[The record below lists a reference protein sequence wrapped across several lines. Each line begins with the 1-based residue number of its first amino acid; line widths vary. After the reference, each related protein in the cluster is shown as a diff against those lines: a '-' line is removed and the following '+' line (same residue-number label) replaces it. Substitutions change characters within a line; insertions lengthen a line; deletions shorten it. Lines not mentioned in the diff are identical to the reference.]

1 MLFNDIVSLC
11 DKTNVRYEI
20 GAKTAPLTSIVVGK
34 RAELVLFPRT
44 MQELCKILDVVTS
57 KGYKH
62 FILGNGTNCYFC
74 DNYDGI
80 VIVTRELDEI
90 TVSGTEMRALCGA
103 SLKNCS
109 ELALLH
115 SLAGLEFA
123 HGIPGSVGGAL
134 YMNASAYGS
143 SIGNFVES
151 SLVYEK
157 SSGRIIE
164 LSRKEHL
171 FGEKSTVFS
180 KTNNYV
186 VLETRLKLLRGDFE
200 KIKNQINDY
209 DTRRQLYQPLDKKSA
224 GSAFKKPKDTYASL
238 LIDKAGLKG
247 FSVGD
252 AAVSTKHAGFIINKS
267 NAGASQINELI
278 SHIKREV
285 FEKFNILLE
294 EEIIYIE

>member
-1 MLFNDIVSLC
+1 MLFNDIASLC
-11 DKTNVRYEI
+11 DKTNVKYEI
-20 GAKTAPLTSIVVGK
+20 GAKTAPLTSIGVGK

-44 MQELCKILDVVTS
+44 MQEICQILDAVT
-57 KGYKH
+57 YNHHKH
-62 FILGNGTNCYFC
+62 YILGNGTNCYFC

-90 TVSGTEMRALCGA
+90 TVNGTEMRALCGA
-103 SLKNCS
+103 SLRKCS
-109 ELALLH
+109 ELALFH

-123 HGIPGSVGGAL
+123 HGIPGAIGGAL
-134 YMNASAYGS
+134 YMNASAYGA

-186 VLETRLKLLRGDFE
+186 VLETRLKLLSGDFE
-200 KIKNQINDY
+200 KIKNKINDY

-247 FSVGD
+247 FSLGD
-252 AAVSTKHAGFIINKS
+252 AAVSTKHAGFIINKNS
-267 NAGASQINELI
+267 ASASEINGLI
-278 SHIKREV
+278 LHIKREI
-285 FEKFNILLE
+285 FEKFGVSLE